1 MQHQLDSG
9 QVDLP
14 AGPYAASF
22 HDLIAEHH
30 TILSEALLAY
40 DRMASLLA
48 ADHTGWV
55 ITHGEPKIN
64 NILITSNGPVMIDW
78 DTVRLAPPTR
88 DLWMT
93 GGHQRYAEL
102 TGRQLPSE
110 QLDFYRLRW
119 DLADLCSYG
128 SWFCRPHEATP
139 DIQLGWQ
146 GAVAICARLSAGTP
160 GPPWAQ
166 QTNRHT
172 VPNFLAP
179 GDDVG
184 RGWSVETRQRL
195 IKIKRGV
202 DPLSTIRSNRSVV
215 A

>member
-1 MQHQLDSG
+1 
-9 QVDLP
+9 V
-14 AGPYAASF
+14 
-22 HDLIAEHH
+22 
-30 TILSEALLAY
+30 ILRQNMGALRAY
-40 DRMASLLA
+40 DRIASLLA

-64 NILITSNGPVMIDW
+64 NILISSNGPVMIDW
-78 DTVRLAPPTR
+78 DTVRLAPPAR

-93 GGHQRYAEL
+93 GGHQRYSEL
-102 TGRQLPSE
+102 TKRQLPSE

-160 GPPWAQ
+160 GPLWAQ
-166 QTNRHT
+166 QSESRARIPT
-172 VPNFLAP
+172 
-179 GDDVG
+179 
-184 RGWSVETRQRL
+184 S
-195 IKIKRGV
+195 
-202 DPLSTIRSNRSVV
+202 
-215 A
+215 